1 MSKWLLRKAS
11 GSRAKF
17 KETGDFSSRRGGKF
31 SNFEDLPTKES
42 MQGKNS
48 KKTYLDTTLVNR
60 WLQSKINQ
68 DFDEVY
74 SEFLT
79 RIQPKYLD
87 AYRNCIYEYLE
98 PRKSVVIDGKTILGT
113 FNDAKIKLPNG
124 KKKFYVD
131 PESNKIKK
139 A

>member
-11 GSRAKF
+11 SSRAKF

-87 AYRNCIYEYLE
+87 AYRHCIYEYLE
-98 PRKSVVIDGKTILGT
+98 PKKSVVIEGKTIYGT
-113 FNDAKIKLPNG
+113 FYDAKIKLPNG
-124 KKKFYVD
+124 KKKLYVD